1 MYVTRVLSGERAYGA
16 VTNVGVRPTVEEGGG
31 ITVES
36 HLLDQDLQL
45 YGSLCRVEFLAHIRP
60 ERRFEDLEAL
70 GGRSPPTPTPPGS
83 ISGNRRNII

>member
-1 MYVTRVLSGERAYGA
+1 M
-16 VTNVGVRPTVEEGGG
+16 
-31 ITVES
+31 ES

-70 GGRSPPTPTPPGS
+70 
-83 ISGNRRNII
+83 RRQIAADADAARQYFREQT